1 MPLGAAYFNCY
12 YPGPIGLPP
21 NSLFE
26 VTLDGRHVMLYLVR
40 HLRPVV
46 VTDFGNDFTHIQ
58 RGEGRRHLALKRE
71 IPTLDPDL
79 ISVDAR
85 LTDGTIETIAG
96 YGKEHN
102 YRLYRRASFSEFTA
116 GVEFNSPDDPS
127 VNGSLLLR
135 AIERLILLYRVASR
149 DVRVTLPERLK
160 SDVPVIREA
169 QVLYSATDTK
179 SGPQERLY
187 DHLPS
192 SFQPTIFSLKEYE
205 RYLPVFQHDERDVA
219 ARVGHHLAA
228 GTEIS
233 EAQRALVDS
242 FDLLV
247 GGGSPRFTLVEALS
261 ICEIMVFELLAT
273 TRLIDSALDDRLRRL
288 ERKQRPTLA
297 KALGFL
303 PDLLTDY
310 APDLP
315 EILADLHRSANRRN
329 KTLHERAAVS
339 VDEATTALNSAQRL
353 LFAIERH
360 GKAASDRDQ
369 EFTSE
374 APPENREDRE

>member
-1 MPLGAAYFNCY
+1 MPIGAAYFNCY

-58 RGEGRRHLALKRE
+58 YGEGRRHLALKRE
-71 IPTLDPDL
+71 IPTLEPDL

-85 LTDGTIETIAG
+85 LTDGTTETIAG
-96 YGKEHN
+96 YGKEHD

-116 GVEFNSPDDPS
+116 GVEFDSPDDPE
-127 VNGSLLLR
+127 VNGGLLLR
-135 AIERLILLYRVASR
+135 AIERLVLLYRVATQ

-160 SDVPVIREA
+160 ADVPVIREA
-169 QVLYSATDTK
+169 KVLYSATDK
-179 SGPQERLY
+179 QSEPQERLY
-187 DHLPS
+187 EHLPG
-192 SFQPTIFSLKEYE
+192 SFQPTIFSYKEYE
-205 RYLPVFQHDERDVA
+205 RYLPVFQHDERNVA
-219 ARVGHHLAA
+219 ERVGHHLAI

-261 ICEIMVFELLAT
+261 ICEILVFELLAT
-273 TRLIDSALDDRLRRL
+273 ARLVDPALDDRLRRL

-303 PDLLTDY
+303 PDLLSEHT
-310 APDLP
+310 PDLAD
-315 EILADLHRSANRRN
+315 ILTGLHRAINRRN

-339 VDEATTALNSAQRL
+339 VDEATAALNSVQRV

-360 GKAASDRDQ
+360 GEAASDR
-369 EFTSE
+369 SE
-374 APPENREDRE
+374 HSSPRGSAGE